1 MNKSKSIEQILAD
14 LGAALAHL
22 RDEAL
27 ARQTDEALGVAV
39 AVGLGLHAGLTAAL
53 AELAPAVEADQQ

>member
-1 MNKSKSIEQILAD
+1 MTESKSIEQILAD
-14 LGAALAHL
+14 LGAALEHL
-22 RDEAL
+22 RDEAVD
-27 ARQTDEALGVAV
+27 RKTDEALSLSV